1 MLSSRR
7 ATLTLLPEYVGLGSG
22 GAICAG
28 CWLDPTHTVRERMSL
43 ILEGAY
49 IAEGNCFT
57 CERCG
62 K

>member
-1 MLSSRR
+1 MLSSRM
-7 ATLTLLPEYVGLGSG
+7 ATITLLPDYVGLGSG

-28 CWLDPTHTVRERMSL
+28 CWLDHTVRDRMGL

-49 IAEGNCFT
+49 IAEGNRFT